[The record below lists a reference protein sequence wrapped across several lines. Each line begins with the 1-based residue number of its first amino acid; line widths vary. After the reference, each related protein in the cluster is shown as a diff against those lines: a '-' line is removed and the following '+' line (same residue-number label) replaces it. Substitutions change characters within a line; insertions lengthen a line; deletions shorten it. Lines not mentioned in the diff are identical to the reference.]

1 MSDFKKIVKN
11 ICWRTTLQPKFFRAK
26 KVRKNYHN
34 IFFFFFFFF
43 FQPKTF
49 CRIFIQQIF
58 FHDFFRIFF
67 VIFFFQIRILC
78 KIQVILSRW
87 QILGMNPY
95 FDPGILKCPRSR
107 TTKGPIF
114 SPVLC
119 PWRTLR
125 QTQNLKD
132 HTI

>member
-34 IFFFFFFFF
+34 IFFFFFFFIFNQKRFAEFLFNKYF
-43 FQPKTF
+43 FT
-49 CRIFIQQIF
+49 IFSEF
-58 FHDFFRIFF
+58 FW
-67 VIFFFQIRILC
+67 FFFQIRILC

-95 FDPGILKCPRSR
+95 FHPCILKCPRSR

>member
-26 KVRKNYHN
+26 KVRKNYQN
-34 IFFFFFFFF
+34 IFFFFFFFSTKNVLQNFYSTNIFSRF
-43 FQPKTF
+43 FQN
-49 CRIFIQQIF
+49 
-58 FHDFFRIFF
+58 FFRD
-67 VIFFFQIRILC
+67 FFFQIRILC

-125 QTQNLKD
+125 QTQDLKD